1 MDLTYRYFEELQ
13 KNIEKVFNGILICKV
28 DNSKWC
34 FSYFKKIVE
43 QDENIAIKDDAIQLY
58 INTMINIYTK
68 PSNIKYTM
76 RFVFGCSHYYR
87 FSLQAPLLLI
97 IQQSGPIINAG
108 IIRSLLESKCVLV
121 LSFVNYLIKI

>member
-13 KNIEKVFNGILICKV
+13 KNIEKVFSGILICKV
-28 DNSKWC
+28 HNSKWC

-68 PSNIKYTM
+68 PNNIKYTM
-76 RFVFGCSHYYR
+76 HFVFGCSHYYK
-87 FSLQAPLLLI
+87 FSRQAPLLLI
-97 IQQSGPIINAG
+97 IQESRPIINAG

-121 LSFVNYLIKI
+121 LSFVNYLIKN